1 VVAKVNNVF
10 EISNITKSFKNKQ
23 ILKGVDLIVNR
34 GDIIGLLGL
43 NGEGKSTLI
52 KIILGILSQD
62 YGEVKRNFDIKS
74 DVGVM
79 LQEISMP
86 EKMKVYEWLDMVK
99 CFSTNSKS
107 VESVLDSVNLRT
119 VRNKYCDSLSGGQQR
134 RVQFATAIINNP
146 KVLILDEPTVGMDV
160 VSKKAFWE
168 TLNTFSFSKD
178 LTIIL
183 ISHDMEEVAEFCNR
197 VLILSK
203 GLLVSDSKMT
213 DIQDRIEKNS
223 SYSIDKS
230 QITQEQLEVV
240 TKFSFEETDS
250 EIKFTY
256 QMIDEVVSVGKI
268 PISIIKKNQSNLR
281 QYFMEVLENE
291 PSE

>member
-1 VVAKVNNVF
+1 MIKVNNVF

-23 ILKGVDLIVNR
+23 ILKGVDLVVNK

-62 YGEVKRNFDIKS
+62 SGEVKRNFEIKS

-99 CFSTNSKS
+99 RFSTNSKS

-119 VRNKYCDSLSGGQQR
+119 VKNKYCDSLSGGQQR

-183 ISHDMEEVAEFCNR
+183 ISHDMEEVSEFCNR

-213 DIQDRIEKNS
+213 NVQDKIEKRS
-223 SYSIDKS
+223 SYSVDKS
-230 QITQEQLEVV
+230 QITQKQLEVI
-240 TKFSFEETDS
+240 KKLSFEETDS
-250 EIKFTY
+250 EIEFKY
-256 QMIDEVVSVGKI
+256 QMIDEVVSIGKI

-281 QYFMEVLENE
+281 QYFMEVLENV

>member
-1 VVAKVNNVF
+1 MAKVNNVF
-10 EISNITKSFKNKQ
+10 EISNITKLFKNKQ

-268 PISIIKKNQSNLR
+268 PISIIKKNRSNLR
-281 QYFMEVLENE
+281 KYFMEVLENE

>member
-1 VVAKVNNVF
+1 MAKVNNVF

-213 DIQDRIEKNS
+213 DIHDRIEKNS

>member
-1 VVAKVNNVF
+1 MAKVNNVL

-99 CFSTNSKS
+99 CFSTNSES

-250 EIKFTY
+250 EMKFTY

-268 PISIIKKNQSNLR
+268 PISIIKKNRSNLR
-281 QYFMEVLENE
+281 KYFMEVLENE

>member
-1 VVAKVNNVF
+1 MIKVNNVF

-23 ILKGVDLIVNR
+23 ILKGIDLVVNK

-62 YGEVKRNFDIKS
+62 SGEVKRNFDIKS

-99 CFSTNSKS
+99 RFSTNSKS
-107 VESVLDSVNLRT
+107 VESILDSVNLRT
-119 VRNKYCDSLSGGQQR
+119 VKNKYCDSLSGGQQR

-183 ISHDMEEVAEFCNR
+183 ISHDMEEVSEFCNR

-213 DIQDRIEKNS
+213 NVQDKIEKRS
-223 SYSIDKS
+223 SYSVDKS
-230 QITQEQLEVV
+230 QITQKQLEVIK
-240 TKFSFEETDS
+240 KFSFEETDS
-250 EIKFTY
+250 EIEFKY
-256 QMIDEVVSVGKI
+256 QMIDEVVSIGKI

-281 QYFMEVLENE
+281 QYFMEVLENVS
-291 PSE
+291 SE

>member
-1 VVAKVNNVF
+1 MIKVNNVF

-23 ILKGVDLIVNR
+23 ILKGVDLVVNK

-62 YGEVKRNFDIKS
+62 SGEVKRNFEIKS

-99 CFSTNSKS
+99 RFSTNSKS

-119 VRNKYCDSLSGGQQR
+119 VKNKYCDSLSGGQQR
-134 RVQFATAIINNP
+134 RVQFATAIINKP

-160 VSKKAFWE
+160 VSKKVFWE

-183 ISHDMEEVAEFCNR
+183 ISHDMEEVSEFCNR

-203 GLLVSDSKMT
+203 GLLISDSKMT
-213 DIQDRIEKNS
+213 NVQDKIEKRS
-223 SYSIDKS
+223 SYSVDKS
-230 QITQEQLEVV
+230 QITQKQLEVIK
-240 TKFSFEETDS
+240 KFSFEETDS
-250 EIKFTY
+250 EIEFKY
-256 QMIDEVVSVGKI
+256 QMIDEVVSIGKI

-281 QYFMEVLENE
+281 QYFMEVLENV

>member
-1 VVAKVNNVF
+1 
-10 EISNITKSFKNKQ
+10 
-23 ILKGVDLIVNR
+23 
-34 GDIIGLLGL
+34 
-43 NGEGKSTLI
+43 
-52 KIILGILSQD
+52 
-62 YGEVKRNFDIKS
+62 
-74 DVGVM
+74 
-79 LQEISMP
+79 
-86 EKMKVYEWLDMVK
+86 MVK

-119 VRNKYCDSLSGGQQR
+119 VSNKYCDSLSGGQQR

-197 VLILSK
+197 LLILSK

-213 DIQDRIEKNS
+213 DVQDRIEKNS

-250 EIKFTY
+250 EIKFKY

>member
-1 VVAKVNNVF
+1 MIKVNNVF

-23 ILKGVDLIVNR
+23 ILKGVDLVVNK

-62 YGEVKRNFDIKS
+62 SGEVKRNFEIKS

-99 CFSTNSKS
+99 RFSTNSKS
-107 VESVLDSVNLRT
+107 VESVLDSINLRT
-119 VRNKYCDSLSGGQQR
+119 VKNKYCDSLSGGQQR

-183 ISHDMEEVAEFCNR
+183 ISHDMEEVSEFCNR

-213 DIQDRIEKNS
+213 NVQDKIEKRS
-223 SYSIDKS
+223 SYSVDKS
-230 QITQEQLEVV
+230 QITQKQLEVIK
-240 TKFSFEETDS
+240 KFSFEETES
-250 EIKFTY
+250 EIKFKY
-256 QMIDEVVSVGKI
+256 QMIDEVVSIGKI

-281 QYFMEVLENE
+281 QYFMEVLENV

>member
-1 VVAKVNNVF
+1 MNNVF

-99 CFSTNSKS
+99 CFSTNSES

>member
-1 VVAKVNNVF
+1 MAKVNNVF

-281 QYFMEVLENE
+281 QYFM
-291 PSE
+291 

>member
-1 VVAKVNNVF
+1 MIKVNNVF

-23 ILKGVDLIVNR
+23 ILKGVDLVVNK

-62 YGEVKRNFDIKS
+62 SGEVKRNFEIKS

-99 CFSTNSKS
+99 RFSTNSKS

-119 VRNKYCDSLSGGQQR
+119 VKNKYCDSLSGGQQR

-146 KVLILDEPTVGMDV
+146 KILILDEPTVGMDV

-183 ISHDMEEVAEFCNR
+183 ISHDMEEVSEFCNR

-213 DIQDRIEKNS
+213 NVQDRIEKRS
-223 SYSIDKS
+223 SYSVDKS
-230 QITQEQLEVV
+230 QITQKQLEAIK
-240 TKFSFEETDS
+240 KFSFEETDS
-250 EIKFTY
+250 EIKFKY

-281 QYFMEVLENE
+281 QYFMEVLENV

>member
-1 VVAKVNNVF
+1 MIKVNNVF

-23 ILKGVDLIVNR
+23 ILKGVDLVVNK

-62 YGEVKRNFDIKS
+62 SGEVKRNFEIKS

-99 CFSTNSKS
+99 RFSTNSKS

-119 VRNKYCDSLSGGQQR
+119 VKNKYCDSLSGGQQR

-168 TLNTFSFSKD
+168 TLNTFSFNKD

-183 ISHDMEEVAEFCNR
+183 ISHDMEEVSEFCNR

-213 DIQDRIEKNS
+213 NVQDKIEKRS
-223 SYSIDKS
+223 SYSVDKI
-230 QITQEQLEVV
+230 QITQKQLEVIK
-240 TKFSFEETDS
+240 KFSFEETDS
-250 EIKFTY
+250 EIEFKY
-256 QMIDEVVSVGKI
+256 QMIDEVVSIGKI

-281 QYFMEVLENE
+281 QYFMEVLENV

>member
-1 VVAKVNNVF
+1 MIKVNNVF

-23 ILKGVDLIVNR
+23 ILKGVDLVVNK

-62 YGEVKRNFDIKS
+62 SGEVKRNFESKS

-99 CFSTNSKS
+99 RFSTNSKS
-107 VESVLDSVNLRT
+107 VESILDSVNLRT
-119 VRNKYCDSLSGGQQR
+119 VKNKYCDSLSGGQQR

-183 ISHDMEEVAEFCNR
+183 ISHDMEEVSEFCNR

-213 DIQDRIEKNS
+213 NVQDKIEKRS
-223 SYSIDKS
+223 SYSVDKS
-230 QITQEQLEVV
+230 QITQKQLEVIK
-240 TKFSFEETDS
+240 KFSFEETDS
-250 EIKFTY
+250 EIEFKY
-256 QMIDEVVSVGKI
+256 QMIDEVVSIGKI

-281 QYFMEVLENE
+281 QYFMEVLENVS
-291 PSE
+291 SE

>member
-1 VVAKVNNVF
+1 MAKVNNVF

-34 GDIIGLLGL
+34 GYIIGLLGL

>member
-1 VVAKVNNVF
+1 MNNVV
-10 EISNITKSFKNKQ
+10 EISNITKSFKNKP
-23 ILKGVDLIVNR
+23 ILKGVDLVVNK

-52 KIILGILSQD
+52 KIILGILPQD
-62 YGEVKRNFDIKS
+62 YGEIKRNFEIKS

-99 CFSTNSKS
+99 RFSTHFKS

-119 VRNKYCDSLSGGQQR
+119 VKNKYCDSLSGGQQR

-160 VSKKAFWE
+160 VSKKVFWE
-168 TLNTFSFSKD
+168 MLNTFSFRKD

-213 DIQDRIEKNS
+213 NVQDKIEKRS

-230 QITQEQLEVV
+230 QITQEQLEAI
-240 TKFSFEETDS
+240 TKFSFEETNS
-250 EIKFTY
+250 EIKFKY
-256 QMIDEVVSVGKI
+256 QMIDEVVSLGSI
-268 PISIIKKNQSNLR
+268 PMSIIKKNQSNLS
-281 QYFMEVLENE
+281 QYFIEVLENE
-291 PSE
+291 TSE

>member
-1 VVAKVNNVF
+1 MIKVNNVF

-23 ILKGVDLIVNR
+23 ILKGVDLVVNK

-62 YGEVKRNFDIKS
+62 SGEVKRNFEIKS

-99 CFSTNSKS
+99 RFSTNSKS

-119 VRNKYCDSLSGGQQR
+119 VKNKYCDSLSGGQQR

-183 ISHDMEEVAEFCNR
+183 ISHDMEEVSEFCNR

-213 DIQDRIEKNS
+213 NVQDKIEKRS
-223 SYSIDKS
+223 SYSVDKS
-230 QITQEQLEVV
+230 QITQKQLEVIK
-240 TKFSFEETDS
+240 KFSFEETDS
-250 EIKFTY
+250 EIEFKY
-256 QMIDEVVSVGKI
+256 QMIDEVVSIGKI

-281 QYFMEVLENE
+281 QYFMEVLENV

>member
-1 VVAKVNNVF
+1 MIKVNNVF

-23 ILKGVDLIVNR
+23 ILKGIDLVVNK

-62 YGEVKRNFDIKS
+62 SGEVKRNFESKS

-99 CFSTNSKS
+99 RFSTNSKS

-119 VRNKYCDSLSGGQQR
+119 VKNKYCDSLSGGQQR

-183 ISHDMEEVAEFCNR
+183 ISHDMEEVSEFCNR

-213 DIQDRIEKNS
+213 NVQDKIEKRS
-223 SYSIDKS
+223 SYSVDKS
-230 QITQEQLEVV
+230 QITQKQLEVI
-240 TKFSFEETDS
+240 KKLSFEETDS
-250 EIKFTY
+250 EIEFKY
-256 QMIDEVVSVGKI
+256 QMIDEVVSIGKI

-281 QYFMEVLENE
+281 QYFMEVLENV

>member
-1 VVAKVNNVF
+1 MNNVF

-86 EKMKVYEWLDMVK
+86 EKMKVYEWLDIVK

-268 PISIIKKNQSNLR
+268 PISIIKKNRSNLR
-281 QYFMEVLENE
+281 KYFMEVLENE

>member
-1 VVAKVNNVF
+1 MIKVNNVF

-23 ILKGVDLIVNR
+23 ILKGVDLVVNK

-62 YGEVKRNFDIKS
+62 SGEVKRNFEIKS

-99 CFSTNSKS
+99 RFSTNSKS

-119 VRNKYCDSLSGGQQR
+119 VKNKYCDSLSGGQQR

-183 ISHDMEEVAEFCNR
+183 ISHDMEEVSEFCNR

-213 DIQDRIEKNS
+213 NVQDKIEKRS
-223 SYSIDKS
+223 SYSVDKN
-230 QITQEQLEVV
+230 QITQKQLEVIK
-240 TKFSFEETDS
+240 KFSFEETDS
-250 EIKFTY
+250 EIEFKY
-256 QMIDEVVSVGKI
+256 QMIDEVVSIGKI

-281 QYFMEVLENE
+281 QYFMEVLENV

>member
-1 VVAKVNNVF
+1 MAKVNNVF

-99 CFSTNSKS
+99 CFSTNSES

-168 TLNTFSFSKD
+168 TLNTFSVSKD

-250 EIKFTY
+250 EMKFTY

-268 PISIIKKNQSNLR
+268 PISIIKKNRSNLR
-281 QYFMEVLENE
+281 KYFMEVLENE

>member
-1 VVAKVNNVF
+1 MAKVNNVF

-99 CFSTNSKS
+99 CFSTNSES

-268 PISIIKKNQSNLR
+268 PISIIKKNRSNLR
-281 QYFMEVLENE
+281 KYLMEVLENE

>member
-1 VVAKVNNVF
+1 MIKVNNVF

-23 ILKGVDLIVNR
+23 ILKGIDLVVNK

-62 YGEVKRNFDIKS
+62 SGEVKRNFDIKS

-99 CFSTNSKS
+99 RFSTNSKS

-119 VRNKYCDSLSGGQQR
+119 VKNKYCDSLSGGQQR

-183 ISHDMEEVAEFCNR
+183 ISHDMEEVSEFCNR

-213 DIQDRIEKNS
+213 NVQDKIEKRS
-223 SYSIDKS
+223 SYSVDKS
-230 QITQEQLEVV
+230 QITQKQLEVIK
-240 TKFSFEETDS
+240 KFSFEETDS
-250 EIKFTY
+250 EIKFKY
-256 QMIDEVVSVGKI
+256 QMIDEVVSIGKI

-281 QYFMEVLENE
+281 QYFMEVLENV

>member
-1 VVAKVNNVF
+1 MIKVNNVF

-23 ILKGVDLIVNR
+23 ILKGVDLVVNK

-62 YGEVKRNFDIKS
+62 SGEVKRNFEIKS

-99 CFSTNSKS
+99 RFSTNSKS

-119 VRNKYCDSLSGGQQR
+119 VKNKYCDSLSGGQQR

-183 ISHDMEEVAEFCNR
+183 ISHDMEEVSEFCNR

-203 GLLVSDSKMT
+203 GLLVSDSKM
-213 DIQDRIEKNS
+213 INVQDKIEKRS
-223 SYSIDKS
+223 SYSVDKS
-230 QITQEQLEVV
+230 QITQKQLEVIK
-240 TKFSFEETDS
+240 KFSFEETDS
-250 EIKFTY
+250 EIEFKY
-256 QMIDEVVSVGKI
+256 QMIDEVVSIGKI

-281 QYFMEVLENE
+281 QYFMEVLENV

>member
-1 VVAKVNNVF
+1 MAKVNNVF

-256 QMIDEVVSVGKI
+256 QMIDELVSVGKI
-268 PISIIKKNQSNLR
+268 PISIIKKNRSNLR
-281 QYFMEVLENE
+281 KYFMEVLENE

>member
-1 VVAKVNNVF
+1 MNNVF

-281 QYFMEVLENE
+281 QYFMEV
-291 PSE
+291 

>member
-1 VVAKVNNVF
+1 MAKVNNVF

-268 PISIIKKNQSNLR
+268 PISIIKRNQSNLR

>member
-1 VVAKVNNVF
+1 MAKVNNIF

-62 YGEVKRNFDIKS
+62 SGEVKRNFEIKS

-197 VLILSK
+197 LLILSK

-213 DIQDRIEKNS
+213 DVQDRIEKNS

-250 EIKFTY
+250 EIKFKY
-256 QMIDEVVSVGKI
+256 QMIDEVVSLGKI

>member
-1 VVAKVNNVF
+1 MIKVNNVF

-23 ILKGVDLIVNR
+23 ILKGVDLVVNK

-43 NGEGKSTLI
+43 NGEGKFTLI

-62 YGEVKRNFDIKS
+62 SGEVKRNFDIKS

-99 CFSTNSKS
+99 RFSTNSKS

-119 VRNKYCDSLSGGQQR
+119 VKNKYCDSLSGGQQR

-183 ISHDMEEVAEFCNR
+183 ISHDMEEVSEFCNR

-213 DIQDRIEKNS
+213 NVQDKIEKRS
-223 SYSIDKS
+223 SYSVDKS
-230 QITQEQLEVV
+230 QITQKQLEVIK
-240 TKFSFEETDS
+240 KFSFEETDS
-250 EIKFTY
+250 EIEFKY
-256 QMIDEVVSVGKI
+256 QMIDEVVSIGKI

-281 QYFMEVLENE
+281 QYFMEVLENVS
-291 PSE
+291 SE

>member
-1 VVAKVNNVF
+1 MAKVNNVF

-268 PISIIKKNQSNLR
+268 PIAIIKKNQSNLR

>member
-1 VVAKVNNVF
+1 MAKVNNVF

-213 DIQDRIEKNS
+213 DIQDIIEKNS

-268 PISIIKKNQSNLR
+268 PISIIKKNRSNLR
-281 QYFMEVLENE
+281 KYFMEVLENE

>member
-1 VVAKVNNVF
+1 MAKVNNVF

-62 YGEVKRNFDIKS
+62 SGEVQRNFEIKS

-99 CFSTNSKS
+99 RFSINSKS

-119 VRNKYCDSLSGGQQR
+119 VKNKYCDSLSGGQQR

-213 DIQDRIEKNS
+213 DVQDKIEKNS

-230 QITQEQLEVV
+230 QITQEQLEAV

-250 EIKFTY
+250 EIKFKY
-256 QMIDEVVSVGKI
+256 QMIDEVVTVGKI

>member
-1 VVAKVNNVF
+1 MIKVNNVF

-23 ILKGVDLIVNR
+23 ILKGVDLVVNK

-62 YGEVKRNFDIKS
+62 SGEVKRNFEIKS

-99 CFSTNSKS
+99 RFSTNSKS

-119 VRNKYCDSLSGGQQR
+119 VKNKYCDSLSGGQQR

-160 VSKKAFWE
+160 VSKKVFWE

-183 ISHDMEEVAEFCNR
+183 ISHDMEEVSEFCNR

-213 DIQDRIEKNS
+213 NVQDKIEKRS
-223 SYSIDKS
+223 SYSVDKS
-230 QITQEQLEVV
+230 QITQKQLEVIK
-240 TKFSFEETDS
+240 KFSFEETDS
-250 EIKFTY
+250 EIEFKY
-256 QMIDEVVSVGKI
+256 QMIDEVVSIGKI

-281 QYFMEVLENE
+281 QYFMEVLENV

>member
-1 VVAKVNNVF
+1 MDNVF
-10 EISNITKSFKNKQ
+10 KISNITKLFKNKQ
-23 ILKGVDLIVNR
+23 ILKGIDLVVNK

-62 YGEVKRNFDIKS
+62 SGEVKRNFEIKS

-99 CFSTNSKS
+99 RFSTNSKS

-119 VRNKYCDSLSGGQQR
+119 VKNKYCDSLSGGQQR

-168 TLNTFSFSKD
+168 TLNRFSFSEN

-183 ISHDMEEVAEFCNR
+183 ISHDMEEVSEFCNR

-213 DIQDRIEKNS
+213 NVQDKIEKRS
-223 SYSIDKS
+223 SYSVDKS
-230 QITQEQLEVV
+230 QITQKQLEIIK
-240 TKFSFEETDS
+240 KFSFEETDS
-250 EIKFTY
+250 EIEFKY
-256 QMIDEVVSVGKI
+256 QMIDEVVSIGKI

-281 QYFMEVLENE
+281 QYFMEVLENV

>member
-1 VVAKVNNVF
+1 MAKVNNVF

-213 DIQDRIEKNS
+213 DIKDRIEKNS

>member
-1 VVAKVNNVF
+1 MAKVNNVF

-107 VESVLDSVNLRT
+107 VESVLDNVNLRT

-146 KVLILDEPTVGMDV
+146 KVLILDESTVGMDV

-268 PISIIKKNQSNLR
+268 PISIIKKNRSNLR
-281 QYFMEVLENE
+281 KYFMEVLENE

>member
-1 VVAKVNNVF
+1 MIKVNNVF

-23 ILKGVDLIVNR
+23 ILKGVDLVVNK

-62 YGEVKRNFDIKS
+62 SGEVKRNFDIKS

-99 CFSTNSKS
+99 RFSTNSKS

-119 VRNKYCDSLSGGQQR
+119 VKNKYCDSLSGGQQR

-183 ISHDMEEVAEFCNR
+183 ISHDMEEVSEFCNR

-213 DIQDRIEKNS
+213 NVQDKIEKRS
-223 SYSIDKS
+223 SYSVDKS
-230 QITQEQLEVV
+230 QITQKQLEVIK
-240 TKFSFEETDS
+240 KFSFEETDS
-250 EIKFTY
+250 EIEFKY
-256 QMIDEVVSVGKI
+256 QMIDEVVSIGKI

-281 QYFMEVLENE
+281 QYFMEVLENVS
-291 PSE
+291 SE

>member
-1 VVAKVNNVF
+1 MAKVNNVF

-99 CFSTNSKS
+99 CFSTNSES

-168 TLNTFSFSKD
+168 TLNTFSVSKD

>member
-1 VVAKVNNVF
+1 MAKVNNVF

-146 KVLILDEPTVGMDV
+146 KVLILDEPTVGIDV

>member
-1 VVAKVNNVF
+1 VAKVNNVF

-99 CFSTNSKS
+99 CFSTNSES
-107 VESVLDSVNLRT
+107 VESILDSVNLRT

-250 EIKFTY
+250 EMKFTY

-268 PISIIKKNQSNLR
+268 PISIIKKNRSNLR
-281 QYFMEVLENE
+281 KYFMEVLENE